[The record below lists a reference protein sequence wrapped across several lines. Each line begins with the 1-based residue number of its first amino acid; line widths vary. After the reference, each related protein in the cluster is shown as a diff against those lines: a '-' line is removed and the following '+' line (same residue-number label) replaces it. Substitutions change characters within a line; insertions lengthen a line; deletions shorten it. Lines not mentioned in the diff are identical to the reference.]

1 MKVGDEKLKN
11 KIDEELIVTT
21 EDTLKMLD
29 DILEKRD
36 NEWWNKFYSDRER
49 LIPFFKNIPDE
60 NLVSYCEVDRLN
72 GGKALDIG
80 CGNGRN
86 SLYLSTQG
94 FNVTGIDIS
103 DNSINWANELSES
116 YSNKPYFVCESLFNF
131 EDEHNSFDFI
141 NDSGC
146 FHHIKPHRRNNYFE
160 FILKYLKDDG
170 YFSMTCFDLNGGAN
184 ISDYDVYRDYSMH
197 GGLGFSEYKLRNIL
211 ESYFEI
217 IEFRKM
223 KESNNSE
230 IYGKD
235 FLWVV
240 LMRKKQIIV

>member
-1 MKVGDEKLKN
+1 MNRLKN

-36 NEWWNKFYSDRER
+36 DEWWNKFYSDREKT
-49 LIPFFKNIPDE
+49 IPFFKNIPDE
-60 NLVSYCEVDRLN
+60 NLTSYCQSDMLSI
-72 GGKALDIG
+72 GKALDIG

-94 FNVTGIDIS
+94 FSVTGIDIS
-103 DNSINWANELSES
+103 ANAIKWANELAES
-116 YSNKPYFVCESLFNF
+116 YSNKLSFVCESLFNF
-131 EDEHNSFDFI
+131 EDEYKSFDFI

-146 FHHIKPHRRNNYFE
+146 FHHIKPHKRNNYFE
-160 FILKYLKDDG
+160 HILKYLKDDG

-197 GGLGFSEYKLRNIL
+197 GGIGFSEYKLKKIL
-211 ESYFEI
+211 EGYFDI

-223 KESNNSE
+223 NESNNPN

-235 FLWVV
+235 FLWVI
-240 LMRKKQIIV
+240 LMRKKIKSIVI